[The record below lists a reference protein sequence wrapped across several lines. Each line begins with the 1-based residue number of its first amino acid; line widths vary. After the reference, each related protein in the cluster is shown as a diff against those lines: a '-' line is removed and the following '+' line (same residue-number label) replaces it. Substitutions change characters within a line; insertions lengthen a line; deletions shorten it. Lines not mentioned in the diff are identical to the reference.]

1 MHFLS
6 GVLLFLGISIP
17 SILSELCDNLTGEC
31 KELSA
36 TGCPEVFSN
45 LAWIGQSV
53 KFCDEDRGIVCC
65 PLPLNRQP
73 LFVSTNERQFE
84 SECRRFNE
92 IRTSCRST
100 PLIVGGTKASSREFP
115 FMALLGQRKSNA
127 SRIDWVCGGTLIH
140 PKFVLTAAHCLETTE
155 TKGERLDPSFDCP
168 KFVVR
173 LGDLDYNSES
183 DDAQPQ
189 DFRLVN
195 YVVHPG
201 YDEDDDTGSRKN
213 DIGLLELDRNAVLNE
228 FVAPACLPPSR
239 GNENLLV
246 TAAGWGA
253 TAEGGPTSS
262 HLNKV
267 TLERFDETLCSQRI
281 EHKIDTRTQLCA
293 GSRSGNA
300 DTCYGDSGGP
310 VFVQHPRFACLKQVI
325 GITSYGIVCGVQQL
339 PSVYTRVHLYTDWI
353 ENIVW
358 GV

>member
-1 MHFLS
+1 MHVLS
-6 GVLLFLGISIP
+6 GLLLLFGIIVP
-17 SILSELCDNLTGEC
+17 SILSDLCDNQSGEC

-36 TGCPEVFSN
+36 TGCPAVFFN
-45 LAWIGQSV
+45 LAWMEGSV

-73 LFVSTNERQFE
+73 LFISSNVRQFE
-84 SECRRFNE
+84 RECRRFNE

-100 PLIVGGTKASSREFP
+100 PLIVGGSKASSREFP
-115 FMALLGQRKSNA
+115 FMALVGQRRRNA
-127 SRIDWVCGGTLIH
+127 SRIDWDCGGTLIH

-155 TKGERLDPSFDCP
+155 TKSERLDPNFDCP

-189 DFRLVN
+189 DFTVVN

-201 YDEDDDTGSRKN
+201 YDDDDDTGCRKN
-213 DIGLLELDRNAVLNE
+213 DIGLLELDRNAVLND
-228 FVAPACLPPSR
+228 FVAPACLPPSS

-253 TAEGGPTSS
+253 TAETGPSSS
-262 HLNKV
+262 HLKKV
-267 TLERFDETLCSQRI
+267 TLERFGETLCSERI
-281 EHKIDTRTQLCA
+281 KQKIDIRTQLCA
-293 GSRSGNA
+293 GSRTGNS

-310 VFVQHPRFACLKQVI
+310 VFVQHPRYACLKQII
-325 GITSYGIVCGVQQL
+325 GITSYGIVCGVQGM

-358 GV
+358 GE